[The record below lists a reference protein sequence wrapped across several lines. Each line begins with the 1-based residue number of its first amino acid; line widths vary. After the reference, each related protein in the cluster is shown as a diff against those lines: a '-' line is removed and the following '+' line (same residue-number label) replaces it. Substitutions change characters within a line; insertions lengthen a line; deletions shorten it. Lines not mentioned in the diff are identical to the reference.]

1 MPFIPVPNYISLV
14 AQFANAG
21 VIAENRF
28 FLFGGDPVDETD
40 LEEVCSTYVDV
51 WDEALSGNCVVA
63 WSLEALIAR
72 DMTEEEGIQ
81 LVFTEGLPSAGT
93 NGGGA
98 QPNQVTSTVTWETG
112 LVGRSA
118 RGRTYTIGIPDTF
131 IALGN
136 RQLTST
142 AQGLLASRWETFRE
156 AFATS
161 GHALAVVSFAEG
173 GVARTEGRPLPAT
186 ASRVPF
192 PLATQRRRLR

>member
-1 MPFIPVPNYISLV
+1 MAFIPVPNYISLV
-14 AQFANAG
+14 AQFGNTG
-21 VIAENRF
+21 VVAENRF
-28 FLFGGDPVDETD
+28 FLFGGDPVTEED
-40 LEEVCSTYVDV
+40 LTEVCDTYMDV
-51 WDEALSGNCVVA
+51 WTEALSGNCVAA

-72 DMTEEEGIQ
+72 DMSEEEGIQ
-81 LVFTEGLPSAGT
+81 LVFTTGLPEAGS

-136 RQLTST
+136 RQLTPT
-142 AQGLLASRWETFRE
+142 AQGLLATRWETFRE
-156 AFATS
+156 AFETA
-161 GHALAVVSFAEG
+161 GHALAVVSFSED
-173 GVARTEGRPLPAT
+173 GVPRAEGRPLVVT
-186 ASRVPF
+186 SSRVPF